1 MHKLAVN
8 KPLMAKRFGRRA
20 MTYNEA
26 TPVQAGMALR
36 LAAHA
41 ARYFGGGSGLRI
53 LELGCGTGRLT
64 SELLEAFPDA
74 RLLAVDI
81 SPDMVA
87 YAAQRAPRARFMVDD
102 AENFV
107 RTCNETFDLVISNAA
122 FQWFQQMEQTL
133 GYVKALLAADG
144 LLAGSTFGEDTFT
157 ELQQA
162 FRSAYVE
169 LGYPGVEHNVSM
181 RPVNWWRETLPH
193 AEVHESR
200 QLRKFS
206 DTLSFLRSVQDAGA
220 VKSTTG
226 AHFLRRDA
234 LRMMVKHYESCFA
247 VPEGGRVYA
256 TYHCLHIYCR
266 GNQLNV

>member
-1 MHKLAVN
+1 
-8 KPLMAKRFGRRA
+8 MAKRFGRRA
-20 MTYNEA
+20 VTYDDA
-26 TPVQAGMALR
+26 TPVQAGMASR
-36 LAAHA
+36 LVTHA
-41 ARYFGGGSGLRI
+41 VRYFGSRSGLRI

-64 SELLEAFPDA
+64 KELLEVFPEA
-74 RLLAVDI
+74 RVIAVDI
-81 SPDMVA
+81 STDMVA

-102 AENFV
+102 VENFV

-122 FQWFQQMEQTL
+122 FQWFQQMEKTL

-162 FRSAYVE
+162 FRSAYAA
-169 LGYPGVEHNVSM
+169 LGYPEVEHTVSM
-181 RPVNWWRETLPH
+181 RPASWWRETLPH
-193 AEVHESR
+193 AEVYESR
-200 QLRKFS
+200 QTRKFS

-247 VPEGGRVYA
+247 VPEGGGVYA
-256 TYHCLHIYCR
+256 TYHCLYLYCR
-266 GNQLNV
+266 VSHLNV